1 MKNKI
6 EKVLVLILL
15 TVVAIFSFSGCTAL
29 YRYQWKHVYDAYANE
44 KDRYVFHSLK
54 ATIIDFN
61 KFNENKTAY
70 FKLAIDEDDFFERY
84 KTDSTDS
91 KIRGWLGEY
100 RSQSFYFVE
109 ETIEDLE
116 QSGFYAD
123 INENTVIT
131 FIVNDFIGW
140 DGWHYPVFG
149 VEANGKTYLDFET
162 GYENIINYVKA
173 KIKNP

>member
-6 EKVLVLILL
+6 KKVLVLILL
-15 TVVAIFSFSGCTAL
+15 TVVAIFSSSGCAAL

-44 KDRYVFHSLK
+44 KDRYVYYSLK

-70 FKLAIDEDDFFERY
+70 FNVSMDEKDFLERY
-84 KTDSTDS
+84 KTDP
-91 KIRGWLGEY
+91 KVNIRLVEY
-100 RSQSFYFVE
+100 RSQFYYFVE

-140 DGWHYPVFG
+140 DGWDYPVFA
-149 VEANGKTYLDFET
+149 VEMNGKTYLDFET

-173 KIKNP
+173 RIKNP